1 MVCWMGR
8 EEELFSPV
16 FQFLP
21 LRQIFQCARL
31 FEMRMVFSSIYDHS
45 KILVSQVLRWLS
57 GKVCM
62 CTRGGE
68 GVL

>member
-21 LRQIFQCARL
+21 LCQIFQCARL
-31 FEMRMVFSSIYDHS
+31 FEMRMVFSSIYDHI

-62 CTRGGE
+62 CARGGE